1 MRLLF
6 CASGATG
13 HVLPMRPLCDA
24 LLQQGHEIAWVTSET
39 MASLLPMSQTSLYPS
54 IRDISFYR
62 TKIIDAWPKS
72 AAQSKREWSEQV
84 LAPKLFALIADET
97 CDSLR
102 AIAERWKPDAI
113 IYESCALAAPLV
125 AAQLGLPSVHHGFGI
140 RRSSVRL
147 GRFAAEMASIW
158 QRYGLTAPDHGTYG
172 DSAFIDL
179 TPPGITTDPA
189 PSDVHRFP
197 MRPVHLATDS
207 ATSVRG
213 TAKTSPATTPR
224 RPRVYLTFGT
234 VQHGNPNLLLAA
246 RSLAS
251 LPIQLRVT
259 TADQALRNEI
269 AALGEHVIA
278 DGFTAQSEI
287 LPNVDYV
294 VSHAGSGTCLGALA
308 YGIAQLCLPQGAD
321 QFFNAD
327 AISAAG
333 AGLALPSD
341 QQCAAQI
348 VRAMERLMSEPK
360 FDEAA
365 NEFSKR
371 ITAMPSADEV
381 VPTLVSWITSR
392 TTCQRN

>member
-24 LLQQGHEIAWVTSET
+24 LLQRGHEIAWVTSKT
-39 MASLLPMSQTSLYPS
+39 MASLLPMSQISLYQS
-54 IRDISFYR
+54 TRDISFYR

-97 CDSLR
+97 CDCLR

-140 RRSSVRL
+140 RRSTIRL

-172 DSAFIDL
+172 ESAFIDL

-189 PSDVHRFP
+189 PSDVQRFP
-197 MRPVHLATDS
+197 MRPVHLTTDS

-213 TAKTSPATTPR
+213 TAKTSPDTTLR

-259 TADQALRNEI
+259 TADQALRSEI

-308 YGIAQLCLPQGAD
+308 YGLAQLCLPQGAD
-321 QFFNAD
+321 QFFNSD
-327 AISAAG
+327 VISSIG
-333 AGLALPSD
+333 AGLALNSD
-341 QQCAAQI
+341 QQSESEIA
-348 VRAMERLMSEPK
+348 RAMRQIMRDPSYGN
-360 FDEAA
+360 AA
-365 NEFSKR
+365 RAIANQ
-371 ITAMPSADEV
+371 IAAMPTADDVAERV
-381 VPTLVSWITSR
+381 VSWIAQTAH
-392 TTCQRN
+392 